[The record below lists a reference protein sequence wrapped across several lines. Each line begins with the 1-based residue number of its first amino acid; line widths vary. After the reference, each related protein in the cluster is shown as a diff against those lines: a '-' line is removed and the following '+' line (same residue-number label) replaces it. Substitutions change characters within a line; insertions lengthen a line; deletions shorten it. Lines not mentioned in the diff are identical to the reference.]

1 VVLRHPGVDPLLRL
15 RPAALQQPLAG
26 LPRMRFHD
34 LRHQAASLAIASG
47 SGLREVMGM
56 LGHSQIGITAD
67 LYSHLLP
74 HVLRGVA
81 DRMDALL
88 APAELG

>member
-1 VVLRHPGVDPLLRL
+1 MDDLVFPSLVGIPQESTNVARGFHALLAR
-15 RPAALQQPLAG
+15 AG

-56 LGHSQIGITAD
+56 LGHS
-67 LYSHLLP
+67 
-74 HVLRGVA
+74 
-81 DRMDALL
+81 
-88 APAELG
+88 